1 MEFKA
6 EQLASTL
13 IIGSDY
19 VADVAGFADKAVNAG
34 VTMIILNETRLE
46 GVEKQNL
53 AQYIRDI
60 TRAKQVAFL
69 IADDVKLAEAVAADG
84 VYVSDRHQV
93 AEVSAAALAAGLY
106 TGVAINNR
114 TELLEDVPAG
124 LAFYSVSPVYP
135 SAHVDE
141 TQPIE
146 HLAGLT
152 TVVQNST
159 LPVVA
164 MGGITMAR
172 LKDIVRM
179 GVHGA
184 AAVDAFVNA
193 EDLDATVKAFNDT
206 FGGMTVDQALGNT
219 RYGLAIPGS
228 TRMLSRV
235 NCTNK

>member
-19 VADVAGFADKAVNAG
+19 VADVAGFSDKAVNAG

-53 AQYIRDI
+53 AQYIRNI

-93 AEVSAAALAAGLY
+93 AEISAAAVAADLY
-106 TGVAINNR
+106 TGVSINNR

-124 LAFYSVSPVYP
+124 LDFYSVSPVYP
-135 SAHVDE
+135 SAHGDE

-164 MGGITMAR
+164 MGGITVAR

-184 AAVDAFVNA
+184 AAVDAFVKA
-193 EDLDATVKAFNDT
+193 EDLDAVVKAFNDT
-206 FGGMTVDQALGNT
+206 FGSMTVDQALGNT
-219 RYGLAIPGS
+219 RYGLAIPGKH
-228 TRMLSRV
+228 
-235 NCTNK
+235 TNAIQGELH

>member
-93 AEVSAAALAAGLY
+93 AEVSAAAVVAGLY

-124 LAFYSVSPVYP
+124 LTFYSVSPVYP

-164 MGGITMAR
+164 MGGITVAR

-193 EDLDATVKAFNDT
+193 ADLDATVKAFNDT

-219 RYGLAIPGS
+219 RYGLAIPGKH
-228 TRMLSRV
+228 
-235 NCTNK
+235 TNAVQGELH

>member
-69 IADDVKLAEAVAADG
+69 IADVKLAEAVAADG

-93 AEVSAAALAAGLY
+93 AEVSAAAVVAGLY

-164 MGGITMAR
+164 MGGITVAR

-193 EDLDATVKAFNDT
+193 ADLDATVKAFNDT

-219 RYGLAIPGS
+219 RYGLAIPGKH
-228 TRMLSRV
+228 
-235 NCTNK
+235 TNAVQGELH

>member
-93 AEVSAAALAAGLY
+93 AEVSAAA
-106 TGVAINNR
+106 VV
-114 TELLEDVPAG
+114 EDVPAG

-164 MGGITMAR
+164 MGGITVAR

-193 EDLDATVKAFNDT
+193 ADLDATVKAFNDT

-219 RYGLAIPGS
+219 RYGLAIPGKH
-228 TRMLSRV
+228 
-235 NCTNK
+235 TNAVQGELH

>member
-93 AEVSAAALAAGLY
+93 AEVSAAAVVAGLY

-124 LAFYSVSPVYP
+124 LSFYSVSPVYP

-164 MGGITMAR
+164 MGGITVAR

-193 EDLDATVKAFNDT
+193 ADLDATVKAFNDT

-219 RYGLAIPGS
+219 RYGLAIPGKH
-228 TRMLSRV
+228 
-235 NCTNK
+235 TNAVQGELH

>member
-93 AEVSAAALAAGLY
+93 AEISAAAVVAGLY

-114 TELLEDVPAG
+114 TELLEDVLAG

-164 MGGITMAR
+164 MGGITVAR

-219 RYGLAIPGS
+219 RYGLAIPGKH
-228 TRMLSRV
+228 
-235 NCTNK
+235 TNAVQGELH

>member
-93 AEVSAAALAAGLY
+93 AEVSAAAVVAGLY
-106 TGVAINNR
+106 TGVVINNR
-114 TELLEDVPAG
+114 TELLEDVP
-124 LAFYSVSPVYP
+124 
-135 SAHVDE
+135 
-141 TQPIE
+141 
-146 HLAGLT
+146 AGLT

-164 MGGITMAR
+164 MGGITVAR

-219 RYGLAIPGS
+219 RYGLAIPGKH
-228 TRMLSRV
+228 
-235 NCTNK
+235 TNAVQGELH

>member
-1 MEFKA
+1 MGFKA

-93 AEVSAAALAAGLY
+93 AEISAAALAAGLY

-164 MGGITMAR
+164 MGGITVAR

-219 RYGLAIPGS
+219 RYGLAIPGKH
-228 TRMLSRV
+228 
-235 NCTNK
+235 TNAVQGELH